1 MRFLIVSRVSIPAK
15 DRTLPCW
22 EYLRSLGHT
31 VVVEHPD
38 SVPTS
43 ERPDVIIS
51 MGVTIQDETFQAL
64 ERWPETP
71 LFCYAWDYYA
81 WLWEPGQEGKVQKYN
96 PIRGQEY
103 DYCKYGHML
112 ARAREIWVPSHCTGR
127 RTTQWYGRTNWS
139 VILSACP
146 WWDYEGQCEHCAGF
160 GRLADSSGMRR
171 MTCGVCK
178 GAGQRKVR
186 DDGYALC
193 CLREI
198 PDPWWGKFEAAC
210 EELGIPYRMPKHEK
224 SYEEYQDLVAGCRFL
239 CAPLYELS
247 TGGLSLM
254 EGYRLGKPVLIS
266 DSEWNGG
273 RDYFGKRADYFT
285 HGDMDDFKEE
295 LGHLFAMR
303 PLSPAL
309 VEEQRVWIERNYS
322 DRRMVDDMLRRIEAT
337 R

>member
-1 MRFLIVSRVSIPAK
+1 MNFLIVSRISIPAK

-31 VVVEHPD
+31 VTVEHPD
-38 SVPTS
+38 SVPS
-43 ERPDVIIS
+43 SVRPDVIIS
-51 MGVTIQDETFQAL
+51 MGVTIQDETFQAMD
-64 ERWPETP
+64 RWPGVP
-71 LFCYAWDYYA
+71 LYAYAWDYYA

-96 PIRGQEY
+96 PVRGQEY
-103 DYCKYGHML
+103 DYCKYGRLL

-127 RTTQWYGRTNWS
+127 RTTQWYGLTNWS

-146 WWDYEGQCEHCAGF
+146 WWDHPN
-160 GRLADSSGMRR
+160 
-171 MTCGVCK
+171 
-178 GAGQRKVR
+178 VR

-198 PDPWWGKFEAAC
+198 PDPWWGKFEQAC

-254 EGYRLGKPVLIS
+254 EGYRLGKPVLLS
-266 DSEWNGG
+266 NSEWNGG
-273 RDYFGKRADYFT
+273 RDYFGDRAHYFIHGNEVDFKRALKMLSCYEVQSN
-285 HGDMDDFKEE
+285 GRIRKEK
-295 LGHLFAMR
+295 A
-303 PLSPAL
+303 AYI
-309 VEEQRVWIERNYS
+309 EQNFS